1 MIVKE
6 KFKFYDKIPI
16 QMKKRSSNIVISQ
29 ASKLFNNGISKKT
42 LIISLIIVGIIFV
55 ILFLYI
61 PAKNYYFA
69 ARENDKLNAQYEALK
84 QTNQDLK
91 DDIEFLKTPE
101 GIKQRANDSLGLIQQ
116 GEQTG
121 VVKGTA
127 ENSKADDTAATT
139 SSRLAYKNVKAP
151 DTWCSGFL
159 DFFFG
164 YKK

>member
-1 MIVKE
+1 M
-6 KFKFYDKIPI
+6 
-16 QMKKRSSNIVISQ
+16 MNKRSSNIAISS
-29 ASKLFNNGISKKT
+29 ASKLFENGISKKT
-42 LIISLIIVGIIFV
+42 LIFSLIVIGVLFIV
-55 ILFLYI
+55 LFLYM

-69 ARENDKLNAQYEALK
+69 ARENDKLTAQYDKLK
-84 QTNQDLK
+84 QTNQELQ
-91 DDIEFLKTPE
+91 DDIDFLKTPE

-127 ENSKADDTAATT
+127 ENSRADDTAATT
-139 SSRLAYKNVKAP
+139 SSRLAYKSVKAP